1 MKFEWDNNKN
11 EANKLKHGISFEDTK
26 GLWNDPFR
34 IEIQTSFPDEDRY
47 ILIGRL
53 GKKIWT
59 AVYTVREGSIR
70 IISAR
75 RAGKREVLLYDKKED
90 S

>member
-26 GLWNDPFR
+26 ELWNDPSR

-53 GKKIWT
+53 GEKIFA
-59 AVYTVREGSIR
+59 AVYTIREESIR

-75 RAGKREVLLYDKKED
+75 RAGKREVLLYDKKEGR
-90 S
+90 